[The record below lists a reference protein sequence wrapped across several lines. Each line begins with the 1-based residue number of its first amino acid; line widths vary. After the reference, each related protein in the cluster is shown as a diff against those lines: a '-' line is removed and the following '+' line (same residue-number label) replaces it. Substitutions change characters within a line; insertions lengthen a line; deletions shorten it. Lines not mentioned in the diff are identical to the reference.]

1 MYRMAWVR
9 GGSSEGQ
16 LIVQSGI
23 RGGSSEG
30 QLMYRVGLGEGAVRD
45 S

>member
-1 MYRMAWVR
+1 MYRMAW
-9 GGSSEGQ
+9 
-16 LIVQSGI
+16 GI